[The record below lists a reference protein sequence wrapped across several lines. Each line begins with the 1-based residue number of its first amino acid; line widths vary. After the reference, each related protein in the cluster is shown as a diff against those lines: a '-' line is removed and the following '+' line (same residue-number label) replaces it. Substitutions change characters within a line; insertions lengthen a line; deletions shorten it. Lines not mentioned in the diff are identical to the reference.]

1 MFFRLIDRYLLR
13 EVVPYLVLTFVLLTT
28 IIFAHQAE
36 RFSELLV
43 VYSRN
48 GLPMKA
54 LSHLLTALI
63 PGIVVFTLPISL
75 LIGVL
80 VGMGRL
86 SGDSEIVA
94 MSASG
99 ISRLQVLKPVLALAL
114 VVAGAMTYLT
124 FYILPGAIHNLKDL
138 KANKSVLFQGLKT
151 QIKPRVFVESIPNWV
166 LYVESEDRATNEW
179 HNVFMVDSS
188 GDPTRPK
195 IMTASSGSLR
205 LGEQSDIP
213 ELHLVNGSSHEISKA
228 PADQEKLA
236 QATEKDKKKSDESY
250 RLQTFG
256 EVTIGMA
263 VSQEKEY
270 ESIGLNTDQATIS
283 ELKWPDLIR
292 YKPPANDY
300 LNWLAEVNQRIAF
313 PAACLVFALL
323 AVGFGISH
331 VRTGR
336 SFGLM
341 LGLAI
346 TIVYY
351 LLALSGKHA
360 AVSGKLPV
368 WLGIWMANI
377 VLGSLGVFILWIQ
390 RRPGAD
396 ALSALGSLRHM
407 LQRSKESE
415 AEEEAASQDLGGV
428 RGEAGMAHPGPAGI
442 GDAPRHSPAR
452 RFLGGLAKDIQQHQL
467 IDRLV
472 LFDLIKYF
480 LYILAGFSAL
490 FLIVTI
496 FQLLDPISRNNI
508 ESSVVASYMLFLM
521 PMILNYMAPLAG
533 LVSVMV
539 TFGLLEKTSQV
550 IVLKASGI
558 SIYRLAA
565 PALLAALLLSG
576 LVFLNQD
583 YVLPFTQRRQD
594 NLYHL
599 IRSGQEPAQTFFQTD
614 HKWIFGADDTRV
626 YNYTHFNPVDNW
638 FADFTVLNL
647 SKQPF
652 GITSRLFAR
661 RARWDPSTESW
672 LLQDG
677 WERHFGGKKTAVE
690 DNFKQRYVNLPERP
704 EYFKKDSRESSMLTL
719 AELRKNIRDLARA
732 GFDVLDL
739 RIDLYRKIA
748 SPLTCLIMIIVGLP
762 FAFSVGKKGAL
773 YGVTI
778 GIAIGLIYF
787 GLLELSAQM
796 GRYELLPPLLAAW
809 APNMTFGAGGLYLF
823 LYSRT

>member
-188 GDPTRPK
+188 GDATRPK

-228 PADQEKLA
+228 PTDQEKLA
-236 QATEKDKKKSDESY
+236 QATEKDKKKSDETYS
-250 RLQTFG
+250 LQTFG

-270 ESIGLNTDQATIS
+270 ESIGVNTDQATIS

-323 AVGFGISH
+323 AVGFGIS
-331 VRTGR
+331 
-336 SFGLM
+336 
-341 LGLAI
+341 
-346 TIVYY
+346 
-351 LLALSGKHA
+351 
-360 AVSGKLPV
+360 
-368 WLGIWMANI
+368 
-377 VLGSLGVFILWIQ
+377 
-390 RRPGAD
+390 
-396 ALSALGSLRHM
+396 
-407 LQRSKESE
+407 
-415 AEEEAASQDLGGV
+415 
-428 RGEAGMAHPGPAGI
+428 
-442 GDAPRHSPAR
+442 
-452 RFLGGLAKDIQQHQL
+452 
-467 IDRLV
+467 
-472 LFDLIKYF
+472 
-480 LYILAGFSAL
+480 
-490 FLIVTI
+490 
-496 FQLLDPISRNNI
+496 
-508 ESSVVASYMLFLM
+508 
-521 PMILNYMAPLAG
+521 
-533 LVSVMV
+533 
-539 TFGLLEKTSQV
+539 
-550 IVLKASGI
+550 
-558 SIYRLAA
+558 
-565 PALLAALLLSG
+565 
-576 LVFLNQD
+576 
-583 YVLPFTQRRQD
+583 
-594 NLYHL
+594 
-599 IRSGQEPAQTFFQTD
+599 
-614 HKWIFGADDTRV
+614 
-626 YNYTHFNPVDNW
+626 
-638 FADFTVLNL
+638 
-647 SKQPF
+647 
-652 GITSRLFAR
+652 
-661 RARWDPSTESW
+661 
-672 LLQDG
+672 
-677 WERHFGGKKTAVE
+677 
-690 DNFKQRYVNLPERP
+690 
-704 EYFKKDSRESSMLTL
+704 
-719 AELRKNIRDLARA
+719 
-732 GFDVLDL
+732 
-739 RIDLYRKIA
+739 
-748 SPLTCLIMIIVGLP
+748 
-762 FAFSVGKKGAL
+762 
-773 YGVTI
+773 
-778 GIAIGLIYF
+778 
-787 GLLELSAQM
+787 
-796 GRYELLPPLLAAW
+796 
-809 APNMTFGAGGLYLF
+809 
-823 LYSRT
+823 